1 MITINLP
8 NSSQKTYNQDK
19 VSLVE
24 VAGSISNS
32 LVKEVLV
39 ASSNGLIIDVNDVL
53 IDGSKINLFTFKDDE
68 GKNAFWHTSAHL
80 LGAALQELYPNIQL
94 ATGPAIENGFYY
106 DVDFGGY
113 KFTDADFKAVE
124 NKMLELAKLKSKNIR
139 RAVSNQ
145 EAVAFFTQNKNS
157 YKLELIDG
165 LQDGTITFYETGNF
179 IDLCAGPHIPETS
192 LIKAVKITS
201 IAGAYWRADE
211 KNKMLTRVYGISF
224 PKKSELDTYLD
235 ALEKAK
241 ERDHRKLGRELEL
254 FYFDEEVGMGLPL
267 WAPKGEALRQNL
279 IGFLKKIQMRAGYQ
293 HVATPHIGKKEL
305 YITSGH
311 FAKYGQDAFQPI
323 KTPAENE
330 EFFLKPMNCP
340 HHCKI
345 YATKPRSYKELP
357 IKYAEFGTVYR
368 YEQSGELHGLTRV
381 RGFTQDD
388 AHIYCRP
395 DQLKEEFLKVVDL
408 VNFVY
413 GKLGF
418 NDFQT
423 QISLRDPNNLE
434 KYLGTDEMWRLSET
448 AIIEATQER
457 GMKTTTKEGEA
468 AFYGPKLDFMVR
480 DAIGRKWQIGTIQ
493 VDYMMPENFDLTYI
507 GSDNL
512 SHRPVMIHRAL
523 FGSMERF
530 IALLIEHTGGNF
542 PVWLAPVKV
551 IVLPIASKYN
561 DYSHEIANQIN
572 EEFDQQIEVDI
583 REEKIGRKIRDAET
597 QKIPY
602 MLIIGEKE
610 MESQSVSLRVHGNG
624 DVGTITLKD
633 FIEDLRN
640 KLKNKK

>member
-8 NSSQKTYNQDK
+8 NSSQKTYDQDE
-19 VSLVE
+19 VSLID
-24 VAGSISNS
+24 VAKSISNS
-32 LVKEVLV
+32 LAKEVLV
-39 ASSNGLIIDVNDVL
+39 GSSNGIIIDTNDN
-53 IDGSKINLFTFKDDE
+53 IKDGSKINLFTFNDDE

-94 ATGPAIENGFYY
+94 GTGPAIENGFYY
-106 DVDFGGY
+106 DVDFGDY

-124 NKMLELAKLKSKNIR
+124 NKMLDLAKLKSKNVR
-139 RAVSNQ
+139 SEVSKQ
-145 EAVAFFTQNKNS
+145 EALALFTQNKNK

-165 LQDGTITFYETGNF
+165 LQDGTITFYKTGDF
-179 IDLCAGPHIPETS
+179 TDLCAGPHIPDTG
-192 LIKAVKITS
+192 LIKAIKITS
-201 IAGAYWRADE
+201 MSGAYWRANE

-224 PKKSELDTYLD
+224 PKKTELDTYLD

-311 FAKYGQDAFQPI
+311 YAKYGQDAFQPI

-408 VNFVY
+408 VNLVY

-418 NDFQT
+418 TDFQT

-434 KYLGTDEMWRLSET
+434 KYLGTDEMWRLSES

-468 AFYGPKLDFMVR
+468 AFYGPKLDFIVC

-493 VDYMMPENFDLTYI
+493 VDYMMPENFDLSYI
-507 GSDNL
+507 GPDNL

-561 DYSHEIANQIN
+561 DYCQQIADRIN

-610 MESQSVSLRVHGNG
+610 METQSVSIRVHRQG
-624 DVGTITLKD
+624 DVGTITLNA
-633 FIEDLRN
+633 FIEDLRKN
-640 KLKNKK
+640 LKTTA

>member
-1 MITINLP
+1 MITIVLP
-8 NSSQKTYNQDK
+8 SNEQKTFDQE
-19 VSLVE
+19 E
-24 VAGSISNS
+24 VTLLDVAQSISNS
-32 LVKEVLV
+32 LAKEVLV
-39 ASSNGLIIDVNDVL
+39 ASANGQIIDVNVA
-53 IDGSKINLFTFKDDE
+53 IDNNSKVNLFTWKEDE

-80 LGAALQELYPNIQL
+80 LGAALQELYPGVQL
-94 ATGPAIENGFYY
+94 GTGPAIENGFYY
-106 DVDFGGY
+106 DVDFGEY
-113 KFTDADFKAVE
+113 KFTDADFVKVE
-124 NKMLELAKLKSKNIR
+124 NKMLALAQQKLQNQRIQVTKTDALTYFSKNY
-139 RAVSNQ
+139 NQ
-145 EAVAFFTQNKNS
+145 
-157 YKLELIDG
+157 YKLELIEG
-165 LQDGTITFYETGNF
+165 LADGTITFYKTGAF
-179 IDLCAGPHIPETS
+179 TDLCAGPHIPNTGI
-192 LIKAVKITS
+192 IKAVKITS
-201 IAGAYWRADE
+201 IAGAYWRANE
-211 KNKMLTRVYGISF
+211 KNKMLTRVYSISF
-224 PKKSELDTYLD
+224 PKKAELDQYLE
-235 ALEKAK
+235 ALENAK
-241 ERDHRKLGRELEL
+241 QRDHRKLGKELEL

-293 HVATPHIGKKEL
+293 HVASPHIGKKEL

-311 FAKYGQDAFQPI
+311 YAKYGQDAFQPI

-408 VNFVY
+408 VNLVY

-418 NDFQT
+418 TDFNT
-423 QISLRDPNNLE
+423 QISLRDTTNKE
-434 KYLGTDEMWRLSET
+434 KYLGTDEMWNLAES

-493 VDYMMPENFDLTYI
+493 VDYMMPENFDLTYT
-507 GSDNL
+507 GADNGL
-512 SHRPVMIHRAL
+512 HRPVMIHRAL

-530 IALLIEHTGGNF
+530 IALLIEHTCGNF
-542 PVWLAPVKV
+542 SVWLAPIKV
-551 IVLPIASKYN
+551 ILLPIASKYIP
-561 DYSHEIANQIN
+561 YCQEIANQIN
-572 EEFDQQIEVDI
+572 EEFDLQIEVDE
-583 REEKIGRKIRDAET
+583 RDEKIGRKIRDAET
-597 QKIPY
+597 QKIPL
-602 MLIIGEKE
+602 MLIVGEKE
-610 MESQSVSLRVHGNG
+610 MELNQVSVRIHGEG
-624 DVGTITLKD
+624 DKGTVVISE
-633 FIEDLRN
+633 FIENFRQQL
-640 KLKNKK
+640 KLI

>member
-1 MITINLP
+1 
-8 NSSQKTYNQDK
+8 
-19 VSLVE
+19 
-24 VAGSISNS
+24 
-32 LVKEVLV
+32 
-39 ASSNGLIIDVNDVL
+39 
-53 IDGSKINLFTFKDDE
+53 
-68 GKNAFWHTSAHL
+68 
-80 LGAALQELYPNIQL
+80 
-94 ATGPAIENGFYY
+94 
-106 DVDFGGY
+106 
-113 KFTDADFKAVE
+113 
-124 NKMLELAKLKSKNIR
+124 
-139 RAVSNQ
+139 
-145 EAVAFFTQNKNS
+145 
-157 YKLELIDG
+157 
-165 LQDGTITFYETGNF
+165 
-179 IDLCAGPHIPETS
+179 
-192 LIKAVKITS
+192 
-201 IAGAYWRADE
+201 
-211 KNKMLTRVYGISF
+211 
-224 PKKSELDTYLD
+224 
-235 ALEKAK
+235 
-241 ERDHRKLGRELEL
+241 LEL

-311 FAKYGQDAFQPI
+311 YAKYGQDAFQPI

-408 VNFVY
+408 VNLVY

-418 NDFQT
+418 TDFQT
-423 QISLRDPNNLE
+423 QISLRDPNNLK
-434 KYLGTDEMWRLSET
+434 KYLGTDEMWRLSES
-448 AIIEATQER
+448 AIIEATQEQ

-493 VDYMMPENFDLTYI
+493 VDYMMPENFNLTYT
-507 GSDNL
+507 GSDN
-512 SHRPVMIHRAL
+512 SSQRPVMIHRAL

-530 IALLIEHTGGNF
+530 IALLIEHTAGNF

-551 IVLPIASKYN
+551 IVLPIACKYN
-561 DYSHEIANQIN
+561 DYCQQIADRIN
-572 EEFDQQIEVDI
+572 EEFDQQIAVDS

-610 MESQSVSLRVHGNG
+610 METQSVSIRVHTQG
-624 DVGTITLKD
+624 DVGTITLNA
-633 FIEDLRN
+633 FIEDLRKN
-640 KLKNKK
+640 LKIS